1 MIHPTL
7 FQMKNYFCQTLVLTI
22 VLMSSNDAIIP
33 LFATRSVAP
42 SDIDT
47 ALSNKS
53 KIKACMEKIDN

>member
-1 MIHPTL
+1 
-7 FQMKNYFCQTLVLTI
+7 MKNYFCQTLVLTI